1 MKNLADTSLNQSN
14 RRISAN
20 GFSLL
25 ELLITLSIIAILF
38 GMMVPTF
45 KGVRGTAE
53 KLMCANN
60 MRLIYY
66 GLHGYA
72 NDNNGRLPYSA
83 HAEQNRLQ
91 ETMALTTDPGE
102 DQKWDGLGL
111 LWYPEG
117 GGYLDNCNCL
127 FCPSHHGHHLLA
139 DAQEKLNSPSNFPN
153 TNLGDEKLYCNY
165 QYSGDQFKN
174 GKNSNKHERLF
185 FNDAHHQNSI
195 ILTDG
200 MRTASDF
207 NHINGGNALSTV
219 GSIEW
224 FAPTKSMGY
233 NLSNLPVDQTEL
245 PLKEQADKFNGFWI
259 SIQDAK

>member
-117 GGYLDNCNCL
+117 GGYLDT
-127 FCPSHHGHHLLA
+127 
-139 DAQEKLNSPSNFPN
+139 D
-153 TNLGDEKLYCNY
+153 
-165 QYSGDQFKN
+165 
-174 GKNSNKHERLF
+174 
-185 FNDAHHQNSI
+185 I
-195 ILTDG
+195 IYLR
-200 MRTASDF
+200 MRRR
-207 NHINGGNALSTV
+207 N
-219 GSIEW
+219 
-224 FAPTKSMGY
+224 
-233 NLSNLPVDQTEL
+233 
-245 PLKEQADKFNGFWI
+245 
-259 SIQDAK
+259 

>member
-72 NDNNGRLPYSA
+72 NDNTQLLHSLLIK
-83 HAEQNRLQ
+83 HILQ
-91 ETMALTTDPGE
+91 MQAILN
-102 DQKWDGLGL
+102 QRQ
-111 LWYPEG
+111 
-117 GGYLDNCNCL
+117 
-127 FCPSHHGHHLLA
+127 HG
-139 DAQEKLNSPSNFPN
+139 
-153 TNLGDEKLYCNY
+153 
-165 QYSGDQFKN
+165 
-174 GKNSNKHERLF
+174 
-185 FNDAHHQNSI
+185 
-195 ILTDG
+195 
-200 MRTASDF
+200 
-207 NHINGGNALSTV
+207 
-219 GSIEW
+219 
-224 FAPTKSMGY
+224 
-233 NLSNLPVDQTEL
+233 
-245 PLKEQADKFNGFWI
+245 
-259 SIQDAK
+259 